1 MALYCGFAMRYLG
14 LDVGDRRVGVAVSDE
29 SGTIATGLATLQR
42 VGSRRDV
49 RAVVELVRRHSAG
62 EVVVGLP
69 RRLDG
74 ALGPQA
80 QKVLAFMDALRPA
93 VQVPIVPWDERFSTL
108 MATQALLEG
117 GVSRKDRKAV
127 VDKVSAILILQSY
140 LDYKKLAAAEV
151 EKTSA

>member
-1 MALYCGFAMRYLG
+1 MRYLG

-42 VGSRRDV
+42 VGPRKDV
-49 RAVVELVRRHSAG
+49 KAVVELVRRHEAG

-80 QKVLAFMDALRPA
+80 QKVLAFMDELRPA
-93 VQVPIVPWDERFSTL
+93 VHVPIVPWDERFSTL

-140 LDYKKLAAAEV
+140 LDYKKLAAAEA